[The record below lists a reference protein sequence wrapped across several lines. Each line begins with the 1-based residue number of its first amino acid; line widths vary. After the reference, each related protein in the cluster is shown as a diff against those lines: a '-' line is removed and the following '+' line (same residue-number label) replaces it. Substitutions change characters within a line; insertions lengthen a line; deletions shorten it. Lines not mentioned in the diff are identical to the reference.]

1 MDILAFNV
9 AWFWGHWLWPV
20 LLLVFGLGMVIFVHE
35 LGHFLVAKAV
45 GIKVERFALG
55 FGPRLFGYRG
65 KETDYSIM
73 LLPLGGY
80 LKMLGQEDFAPLQ
93 DGQSDPRAFNN
104 KSVGAR
110 FAVIS
115 AGVIMNVLFASLIFV
130 LIGLVGIRFTAPVV
144 GATQPDYPADQA
156 EIIWQ
161 HHTEPATGV
170 IETEPPRST
179 GLKPGDRIVAI
190 DGEGLLLKI
199 MGRTVTKFPHIRS
212 LTILSDEDDKYTL
225 TIERMVNGQKHIGKT
240 TLGVKSMQISSGS
253 EVRVFGITPAASL
266 TLDRLDKYTT
276 EGEFKAGDRVIAING
291 RQIHHHWEIAP
302 IEKTLLGR
310 PTTITVMRDGNQVNL
325 TIAPTIRNSSRVF
338 FLKDGAI
345 VRRQYAAGSAK
356 DKTFMVRLADGTE
369 RLLRIEDLADP
380 ELLDVLGLI
389 PRVRVAGVSDGS
401 PAARAGLRPGDVIVT
416 YGDHSAPTRVQLLE
430 LNKKFAGTGTNIVL
444 LRDGQTL
451 EPRRIDTKR
460 RKDDSFQIGI
470 LSSVDMAHLAIAGV
484 RVNSPAAKAGIVPG
498 DVIHKVNDTAV
509 KTWSDLLVAL
519 RDQVGRQVTLTIKR
533 GTQELATPLG
543 KLDKAAFD
551 LDDYTSMLVNPP
563 RRFELLMGEKVQRNP
578 LAALRWGV
586 RETASFLATT
596 YASVRSLIRGSV
608 STKELVGPVG
618 IGHMAIKTARRSL
631 VDFVYLMAMIS
642 TIVAVVNFLPFPVV
656 DGGYAVFLILEKI
669 RGKPL
674 SVRVMNVVQLAGL
687 VLLVVVFVA
696 ITWQD
701 VFRIF
706 EKMW

>member
-35 LGHFLVAKAV
+35 LGHFLVAKVV

-115 AGVIMNVLFASLIFV
+115 SGVIMNVLFASLIFV

-170 IETEPPRST
+170 IETESPSST

-199 MGRTVTKFPHIRS
+199 LGRTVTKFPHIRS

-225 TIERMVNGQKHIGKT
+225 TIERMVNEQKHIGKT

-276 EGEFKAGDRVIAING
+276 EDELKAGDRVIAING

-325 TIAPTIRNSSRVF
+325 TIAPIIRNSSRVF
-338 FLKDGAI
+338 FLKDGSI
-345 VRRQYAAGSAK
+345 VRGQYAAGSAK

-369 RLLRIEDLADP
+369 RLLRIKDLADP

-401 PAARAGLRPGDVIVT
+401 PAAKADLRPGDVIVT
-416 YGDHSAPTRVQLLE
+416 YGDHNAPTRMRLLE

-451 EPRRIDTKR
+451 KPRRIQPKQ
-460 RKDDSFQIGI
+460 RKDGFQIGI
-470 LSSVDMAHLAIAGV
+470 FSNVDLAHLVVAGV
-484 RVNSPAAKAGIVPG
+484 RANSPAAKAGVIPG
-498 DVIHKVNDTAV
+498 DVVEKVNNTRV
-509 KTWSDLLVAL
+509 KTWSDLLPAL
-519 RDQVGRQVTLTIKR
+519 RDCIGRKITLTVKR
-533 GTQELATPLG
+533 GTQTLTMPLG
-543 KLDKAAFD
+543 KLKNSVFN
-551 LDDYTSMLVNPP
+551 LDDYVSLLIPPP
-563 RRFELLMGEKVQRNP
+563 RTFVELRDKKVRRNP
-578 LAALRWGV
+578 LAALQWGV

-656 DGGYAVFLILEKI
+656 DGGHAAFL
-669 RGKPL
+669 
-674 SVRVMNVVQLAGL
+674 
-687 VLLVVVFVA
+687 
-696 ITWQD
+696 
-701 VFRIF
+701 
-706 EKMW
+706 